1 MPASRAH
8 RSYRL
13 RMRTP
18 LLRARKPL
26 RGPTLL
32 RARSPLRARTPLRVP
47 APLRLALLV
56 AVSSAVGL
64 TACSHPAGAASGRK
78 LCGTSH
84 TSANVPVSV
93 QVHHGAVSCAAAMTV
108 EKAYAQAIDQGEAP
122 GNGRGP
128 VHVSGWTCQYFTTP
142 EQLKTGNVSKCTKPG
157 AEILAVLTAPG

>member
-1 MPASRAH
+1 MMGAEGSALMRAGRMR

-13 RMRTP
+13 RRPAPARMRTP
-18 LLRARKPL
+18 F
-26 RGPTLL
+26 
-32 RARSPLRARTPLRVP
+32 RARTPLRVP
-47 APLRLALLV
+47 APLCLALLV
-56 AVSSAVGL
+56 AVGSAVGL
-64 TACSHPAGAASGRK
+64 SACSHPASGSAAGGRQQ
-78 LCGTSH
+78 CGTSH

-157 AEILAVLTAPG
+157 AEILAVLTAPS